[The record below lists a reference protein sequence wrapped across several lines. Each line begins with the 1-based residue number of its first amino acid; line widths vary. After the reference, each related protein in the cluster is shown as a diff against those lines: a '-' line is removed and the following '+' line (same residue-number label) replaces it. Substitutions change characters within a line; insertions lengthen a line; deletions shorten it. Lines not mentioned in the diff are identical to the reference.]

1 MSDELVTVATS
12 LTVAEG
18 KSAQLLLESEGIVS
32 LLTDVESVMTNVS
45 GLMKLQ
51 VRRESADRATQV
63 LADMETKRRQ
73 HAVSDPLTEPQACLA
88 CGATL
93 PEQATSCPHCGW
105 TFLSDVEGQPAPD
118 DKLIEL

>member
-32 LLTDVESVMTNVS
+32 LLTDVESVMSNVT

-51 VRRESADRATQV
+51 VRRESADQAIQI
-63 LADMETKRRQ
+63 LADMATKRRQ
-73 HAVSDPLTEPQACLA
+73 HAVADPLAEPEGCLA

-93 PEQATSCPHCGW
+93 TEGATSCPRCGW
-105 TFLSDVEGQPAPD
+105 TFLSAVEGQPAPD
-118 DKLIEL
+118 DELIEH